1 MIKLKELFFEALATE
16 MPHFELQ
23 DGSII
28 DLNIEKYPINDM
40 QKRKLM
46 MAFHQGDGVLAKTAQ
61 GFVVFDQYGMHKA
74 SPQQQVKMKDVMLPD
89 YWEQHSVKA

>member
-1 MIKLKELFFEALATE
+1 MKLVDIFFEALATE

-28 DLNIEKYPINDM
+28 DLNIEKYPMQDA

-74 SPQQQVKMKDVMLPD
+74 TVQQQNQMRDVTLPD